1 MSITTDQQVVPAGTW
16 GLDPV
21 HSKTTFAVKHSGIAT
36 FRGSFK
42 EISGKLEDGV
52 LAGSVTVASVDVPV
66 EQLVGHL
73 QGPDFFDA
81 ERNPEISFHSTDI
94 RQEGDG
100 IAIEGELTMRG
111 VTQPLKATGTVAG
124 PTQYLDGKDRIAIE
138 LTTVIDRTDF
148 DVNWNAPLP
157 GGGQALGNDV
167 TLTVELQ
174 LVKADGEA

>member
-16 GLDPV
+16 TLDPV
-21 HSKTTFAVKHSGIAT
+21 HSKATFAVKHSGIAT

-42 EISGKLEDGV
+42 QIDATLEDGV
-52 LAGSVTVASVDVPV
+52 LTGAVEVASVDVPV
-66 EQLVGHL
+66 DQLAGHL

-81 ERNPEISFHSTDI
+81 ERNPQISFRSTDI
-94 RQEGDG
+94 RPGG
-100 IAIEGELTMRG
+100 VSGELTLRG
-111 VTQPLKATGTVAG
+111 VTKPLDATGAIAG

-138 LTTVIDRTDF
+138 LNAVIDRTNYG
-148 DVNWNAPLP
+148 VNWNAPLP

-174 LVKADGEA
+174 LVKSDEA